1 MRWMLVER
9 VAESCRAPLNYIA
22 HKLYGMCVGGGG
34 VRLGLIVHC
43 YLPIRDCNS

>member
-22 HKLYGMCVGGGG
+22 HKLYGMCVEGGGG
-34 VRLGLIVHC
+34 EVRF
-43 YLPIRDCNS
+43 NSTLLFADT